1 MNALGPFTFD
11 EPEDDDLGPWTIG
24 DAAHNDV
31 ANIYSDENATVEITR
46 EASIAT
52 ARLFAAAPDLL
63 MQLENVVAAW
73 NRLYAM
79 INPRDSFP
87 SAFVD
92 LAEDTEFREL
102 QSARAA
108 VAKVTGG
115 AP

>member
-31 ANIYSDENATVEITR
+31 ANIYSDENATVKITR

-52 ARLFAAAPDLL
+52 ARLFAAAPEMLATLTDIAQGNVPHGFLEPTFNNAETPAEFKARFCTW
-63 MQLENVVAAW
+63 MQ
-73 NRLYAM
+73 
-79 INPRDSFP
+79 
-87 SAFVD
+87 
-92 LAEDTEFREL
+92 TT
-102 QSARAA
+102 ARAA